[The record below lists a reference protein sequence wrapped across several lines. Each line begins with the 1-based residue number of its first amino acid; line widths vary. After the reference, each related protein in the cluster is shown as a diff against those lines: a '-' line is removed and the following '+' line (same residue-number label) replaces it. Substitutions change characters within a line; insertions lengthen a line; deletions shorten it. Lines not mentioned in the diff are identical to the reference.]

1 MVIQKNLF
9 LQITVIP
16 EPALNKMLTFV
27 TKRISIRQLLEF
39 TCFIIYVE
47 SLCIGENAYA
57 WRVTNKYITVSE
69 LYEFCPIV
77 LHTEKSI

>member
-57 WRVTNKYITVSE
+57 
-69 LYEFCPIV
+69 
-77 LHTEKSI
+77 